1 MSWLLDYFDIRR
13 SDGIWALLLL
23 AMTIGLPLTLSND
36 YYLNVLVLI
45 FLYAGMASAWNI
57 LGGMAG
63 QFSLGHTAFF
73 GTGAYTS
80 TLLYN
85 YLGVSPWLGLLAGGA
100 LSMVFAVI
108 IAYPAFRMRG
118 VFFAMA
124 TLAFGEAIRI
134 LLVYSRKFVDMP
146 YGLSINWQ
154 PGFGRMIFEERSSYA
169 LLAGAFLIIV
179 TVIAYGMS
187 RSYLGAYLRA
197 IRDSEE
203 AAVASGIPMRR
214 YKMIALLVSAFFT
227 SAGGTLLA
235 QYVLYI
241 EPSTVFSM
249 AFSVDLPL
257 MGLLGGLG
265 TVAGPILGAIIAL
278 PLRDIL
284 LDLFGSAAAGL
295 HLVIYGVMLM
305 VIVIVLPEGLIGG
318 VKSLARKLRRGRSS
332 KASPDSSK
340 RKGS

>member
-1 MSWLLDYFDIRR
+1 MTRLTQYFDMRPR
-13 SDGIWALLLL
+13 DALGALILVLLT
-23 AMTIGLPLTLSND
+23 MGLPLVIAND
-36 YYLNVLVLI
+36 YHVNVLVLV

-85 YLGVSPWLGLLAGGA
+85 FAGVSPWIGMVAGGL

-134 LLVYSRKFVDMP
+134 LLIYSRKHVDMP
-146 YGLSINWQ
+146 YGLSINWE
-154 PGFGRMIFEERSSYA
+154 PAFGNMIFEERSSYA
-169 LLAGAFLIIV
+169 LLAGVFLLIV
-179 TVIAYGMS
+179 TLTAYGLS
-187 RSYLGAYLRA
+187 RSHAGIYLRA

-203 AAVASGIPMRR
+203 AAVAAGIPMRR
-214 YKMIALLVSAFFT
+214 YKMIALLISAFFT

-241 EPSTVFSM
+241 EPTTVFSM
-249 AFSVDLPL
+249 AYSVDLPL
-257 MGLLGGLG
+257 MALLGGIG
-265 TVAGPILGAIIAL
+265 TVAGPILGAFIAL
-278 PLRDIL
+278 PLRDVL
-284 LDLFGSAAAGL
+284 LDLFGSGAAGL
-295 HLVIYGVMLM
+295 HLVVYGVLLM
-305 VIVIVLPEGLIGG
+305 VIVIVLPSGLIGG
-318 VKSLARKLRRGRSS
+318 ARSLLSWLTRRTAARKSE
-332 KASPDSSK
+332 DT
-340 RKGS
+340 